1 MPKHDKPILDIH
13 AGQANHNHFH
23 NWETGF
29 HDYCFLGGCRNQAK
43 NRLTETAEQYI
54 TAKRPFELAI
64 LQSTIPPTGW
74 KYTLDQDYVIASKD
88 RN

>member
-13 AGQANHNHFH
+13 VGQANHNHFH
-23 NWETGF
+23 NWETHF
-29 HDYCFLGGCRNQAK
+29 RDYCFLESYRNQAK
-43 NRLTETAEQYI
+43 NRLTETAEHYV

-64 LQSTIPPTGW
+64 LQSAIPPTGW
-74 KYTLDQDYVIASKD
+74 NTLDQDYVIASKD